1 MPAAETHSIVVMDS
15 RVPSD
20 VDRRTMALRMCS
32 PLYML
37 PTVYPWDQ
45 ERQHQGKH
53 GHTHRL
59 HTLQFRICCSHNLLT
74 PARLATD
81 LVVGLIHVPG
91 VLGTDLFLLLALRKL
106 TGTPSLNANAAWLP
120 PPFPSSS
127 STPKEEMCPLVYRT
141 HPHFQGSHPWPEH
154 GP

>member
-20 VDRRTMALRMCS
+20 VDRRTMALRMCT
-32 PLYML
+32 PLYALGTKRGSIRESM
-37 PTVYPWDQ
+37 
-45 ERQHQGKH
+45 R
-53 GHTHRL
+53 HTHRL

-127 STPKEEMCPLVYRT
+127 STPEEEMCSLVYRT
-141 HPHFQGSHPWPEH
+141 HPHFQGSYPWPEH